1 MVTEYH
7 LQYAKK
13 SDADILHRAWIKEV
27 QLRQIFATVG
37 LPQVAK
43 PVVNVAVLGS
53 ADARLV
59 AQHDR
64 IFSAI
69 FQKPVALTTFDI
81 TVEHLQ
87 SASGVM
93 QHDVTL
99 PLPGGPYDVVYGD
112 VLLRFIPPEKQ
123 LDVLVNAWNALAPGG
138 VAIHVFAMED
148 FHPEMQKEKTP
159 GIQPID
165 FNTIQLKLNEQHIFY
180 AEVPL
185 RIETTKP
192 GTEDKMVIDEIA
204 MVFRKS

>member
-13 SDADILHRAWIKEV
+13 SDAEILHRAWIKEV

-37 LPQVAK
+37 LPQFSR

-59 AQHDR
+59 PQHDR

-69 FQKPVALTTFDI
+69 FAKPVALTTFDL

-87 SASGVM
+87 AASGVM
-93 QHDVTL
+93 QHDVTT
-99 PLPGGPYDVVYGD
+99 PLPGGPYDLVYSD
-112 VLLRFIPPEKQ
+112 ILIRFIEPAKQ
-123 LDVLVNAWNALAPGG
+123 LDVVMNAWNALAPGG
-138 VAIHVFAMED
+138 VAIHIFLMED
-148 FHPEMQKEKTP
+148 FHTEMQKEKTP
-159 GIQPID
+159 GVQPID
-165 FNTIQLKLNEQHIFY
+165 FNQLQLKLNEKHIFY
-180 AEVPL
+180 TEVPL
-185 RIETTKP
+185 RIETVKP
-192 GTEDKMVIDEIA
+192 GTDDKMVINEIA